1 MNRKKKSFHKSP
13 FFLSKIKRKKT
24 CIKSEPQFYLPDECW
39 EHVFKFIING
49 DDGETEKVKFII
61 NGDDGETEK
70 KHRVLFKSLSLVSK
84 QFLSITDRLIFSIS
98 ISDHPSHLLPRVFH
112 RFPNLNSL
120 HLCFGLRHLD
130 STIALAL
137 RDRTTLKS
145 LSISNI
151 ELKDANCD
159 TSHYIDSFVSLKG
172 LNILKFCYSH
182 ISDDLLYSIAREALP
197 LKTFVLNNCSGYSYD
212 GIYSLLSKCQGIQH
226 LDLRQ
231 AGIQHLEH
239 QADFLKNHHIA
250 LISLFLGGLVSIKLS
265 YCFNLTKS
273 ALFALVRNCHSL
285 AEITMERSGI
295 GRQRVESSNSLK
307 DFEVYPQL
315 KFLCLAHNSFIK
327 NNDIILFA
335 SIFPNLQ
342 YLDLSHCYSIT
353 EKSICQILK
362 KVFVKF

>member
-159 TSHYIDSFVSLKG
+159 TSHYIDSF
-172 LNILKFCYSH
+172 
-182 ISDDLLYSIAREALP
+182 
-197 LKTFVLNNCSGYSYD
+197 
-212 GIYSLLSKCQGIQH
+212 GIQH

-353 EKSICQILK
+353 EKIPQLEVLNLSDTSIDDKTLQCHGKGKRQ
-362 KVFVKF
+362 